1 MEPVQQKNASLSRNN
16 LCNALTQPV
25 ASFNISAAQLNTHT
39 MKLIQVLLT
48 GLLGI
53 SRAWTTNDQGD
64 DNNAPTDNNV
74 NGLLS
79 NTTVAETCGTNHDNN
94 DNDVLAEND
103 VDSLLSAGPHAEW
116 IYALHWMMY
125 VVDVRNQVVAVR
137 VIR

>member
-1 MEPVQQKNASLSRNN
+1 
-16 LCNALTQPV
+16 
-25 ASFNISAAQLNTHT
+25 

-53 SRAWTTNDQGD
+53 SGAWTTNDHK
-64 DNNAPTDNNV
+64 NNAPTDNNV
-74 NGLLS
+74 DGLLS

-137 VIR
+137 VFR